1 MLDKAKAIQDQII
14 HWRRTIHKNPELG
27 FEEHQTAKLIAET
40 LESFGLKPQ
49 TVARTGV
56 MAVLGEGK
64 PAIGLRADMDAL
76 PLQEANEVEYASQ
89 VPNKM
94 HACGHDTHVAM
105 LLGAAK
111 LLSEMPDRPAGEI
124 RFFFQPSEERWSEDG
139 VSGGS
144 LMVQEGLA
152 DDLDAVFAIHINSL
166 IPVGKLMAGDEY
178 VMAAPDT
185 FDAVITGKGTHGAY
199 PHTGNDPVFALAQVI
214 NAINGIVARR
224 INPLKPSVIS
234 IGAVHSGD
242 AHNIIPNSV
251 SFKGTI
257 RSYDKEVQ
265 KQLHDELQRAVDV
278 AKAFGCETEL
288 KISTGYPATRNDP
301 EITELVRRTAQDLLD
316 EECIFAFEPSMG
328 GEDFSY
334 FLEKVPGTIAFLGG
348 SIGDFPRP
356 HHNPHFNIDEDALPI
371 GTALYAQTTVNLL
384 KKFGG

>member
-1 MLDKAKAIQDQII
+1 MLDQAKAIQDQII

-27 FEEHQTAKLIAET
+27 FEEVETAKLIKEA
-40 LESFGLKPQ
+40 LKSFGLEPQ
-49 TVARTGV
+49 TIARTGV

-76 PLQEANEVEYASQ
+76 PMQEANQVEYASQ

-111 LLSEMPDRPAGEI
+111 LLSEMPNRPAGQI
-124 RFFFQPSEERWSEDG
+124 RFFFQPSEERWDDEG

-144 LMVQEGLA
+144 LIAQEGHLEG
-152 DDLDAVFAIHINSL
+152 LDAVFAIHINSL
-166 IPVGKLMAGDEY
+166 IPVGKLMAGDNY

-199 PHTGNDPVFALAQVI
+199 PHTGNDPIFALAQVI
-214 NAINGIVARR
+214 NAIHGIYSRR
-224 INPLKPSVIS
+224 INPLKPAVIS

-242 AHNIIPNSV
+242 AYNIIPNSV

-257 RSYDKEVQ
+257 RSYEKEVQ
-265 KQLHDELQRAVDV
+265 QQLHEELRRAVDV

-301 EITELVRRTAQDLLD
+301 DITSLVRRTAQEMLD

-334 FLEKVPGTIAFLGG
+334 FLEKVPGTILFLGG

-356 HHNPHFNIDEDALPI
+356 HHNPYFNIDERALPI
-371 GTALYAQTTVNLL
+371 GAALYAQTTLNLL
-384 KKFGG
+384 EKLKN